1 MSDIFLNIEIFPFVK
16 LYRFELVIKLKSTI
30 MTNENLNTALNNV
43 KEAWKYP
50 ELFQNT
56 SRSERILSGIVGSY
70 LLFKGLTSIFSHP
83 VIGATGAAVG
93 AGLLYRGL
101 TGYCPMRDLAEQQK
115 ELDLEPDEILI
126 KETIISSDL

>member
-1 MSDIFLNIEIFPFVK
+1 
-16 LYRFELVIKLKSTI
+16 

-70 LLFKGLTSIFSHP
+70 LLFKGITSVFSHP
-83 VIGATGAAVG
+83 VIGVTGAAVG

-115 ELDLEPDEILI
+115 ELDLEPDEIVI
-126 KETIISSDL
+126 KETIISGDL

>member
-1 MSDIFLNIEIFPFVK
+1 
-16 LYRFELVIKLKSTI
+16 

-56 SRSERILSGIVGSY
+56 SRSERILSGVVGSY

-93 AGLLYRGL
+93 AGLLYRGI
-101 TGYCPMRDLAEQQK
+101 TGYCPARDLAEQQQD
-115 ELDLEPDEILI
+115 LDLESDDVVI
-126 KETIISSDL
+126 KETIISTEL

>member
-1 MSDIFLNIEIFPFVK
+1 
-16 LYRFELVIKLKSTI
+16 

-70 LLFKGLTSIFSHP
+70 LLFKGITKGEIHP
-83 VIGATGAAVG
+83 Q
-93 AGLLYRGL
+93 
-101 TGYCPMRDLAEQQK
+101 CP
-115 ELDLEPDEILI
+115 
-126 KETIISSDL
+126 